1 MLVSTILRSCKRIYK
16 STLRRTWTSV
26 WTLSFL
32 SFKISEVVSFTS
44 NSVRHQTLYIVIGF
58 AKRKNFSK
66 PIDKFRI
73 MCYYVILRIYLLG
86 FPWYDYII
94 TQFYVFVNTFN
105 TYFCVSMF
113 LTIVRMCF
121 CGFLWKIKS
130 WMSKK

>member
-1 MLVSTILRSCKRIYK
+1 M
-16 STLRRTWTSV
+16 
-26 WTLSFL
+26 
-32 SFKISEVVSFTS
+32 
-44 NSVRHQTLYIVIGF
+44 YIVTLLFFLPLSEAYHKNDVFSGTVNEWVSDLHTAIKTDTIHSLAVELF
-58 AKRKNFSK
+58 SKDFDFMVDFIKRKNFSK

-73 MCYYVILRIYLLG
+73 ICYYVILRIYLLG

-121 CGFLWKIKS
+121 CGFL
-130 WMSKK
+130 